1 MQEDTKLIP
10 EQENLFSYSMVLTNT
25 RTNIKQNQGFKK
37 GGRSIFLDLTSL
49 NSNKIR
55 YPLFFVA
62 IYSYFIVFKVYGNM
76 NPFPYR
82 NFVKDQSCSEN
93 VQKQFQFD
101 NLKTFKRT
109 LTDRNGKLFL
119 HFCIDK
125 MDEVNKIKILIKL
138 LSVKNSQSYFSN
150 ANTQFIDSLID

>member
-1 MQEDTKLIP
+1 
-10 EQENLFSYSMVLTNT
+10 
-25 RTNIKQNQGFKK
+25 
-37 GGRSIFLDLTSL
+37 
-49 NSNKIR
+49 
-55 YPLFFVA
+55 
-62 IYSYFIVFKVYGNM
+62 M